1 MEEDPNIALKDAL
14 AKAMNAHNMQINRH
28 GFSPRQ
34 LMFGHQGIIP
44 GVTDGTPATWE
55 PVTHSDALRRDFINR
70 QQAEEIY
77 RKSDSNERIQKSLA
91 GQMQGYVDAIYP
103 EGELVLYKEKDSA
116 K

>member
-1 MEEDPNIALKDAL
+1 MEEDQTITLKDAL
-14 AKAMNAHNMQINRH
+14 AKATNAHNMQINRH
-28 GFSPRQ
+28 GFSPR
-34 LMFGHQGIIP
+34 HQGIIS